1 MDDFG
6 PRRQIQNIKRAS
18 NNYNAVIKKFKE
30 QEEATLR
37 VLVVKSGG
45 QSVIRLVDARTSM
58 VTQMVKS
65 TWKMP

>member
-37 VLVVKSGG
+37 VLVVKSRG
-45 QSVIRLVDARTSM
+45 QSVIRLVDVGTSM

>member
-1 MDDFG
+1 MISVLEDKFKTL
-6 PRRQIQNIKRAS
+6 KRAS

-37 VLVVKSGG
+37 VLVVKSRG
-45 QSVIRLVDARTSM
+45 QSVIRFVDVRTSM